1 MSRFRSVVPSRSRR
15 LRRSGYAV
23 LAAVLASL
31 VALTGAST
39 AATAGGPGWWEPVN
53 PQTPD
58 SQVNVTGAPFT
69 GSRGGEV
76 RGLVD
81 AHTHMFSDEGFGGN
95 VVCGKTFGVDGIASA
110 LQDCPAHKPNGN
122 LALIENLTNERLGGN
137 PFASHD
143 TVGWPTFAFWPA
155 YDSFTHQQMY
165 YKWVERAWRGGQRVL
180 VNDLVSNSGLCT
192 INGVVNPPNK
202 SSCNDMDAVRREAA
216 KTRELESFVDAQ
228 YGGTGKGWFRVVTTP
243 EQARSVIEQGKLA
256 VVLGVEVSEPL
267 GCKQYLTIPG
277 CSRAQIDRGLDE
289 LKALGVSSM
298 FLCHKFDNALCGVR
312 YDADTTGFIVNLGQF
327 LTTGT
332 WWNPQPCKTGE
343 VPDNTVIGGVLPK
356 ELAIAFP
363 LAVVPVYPA
372 GPHCNPRGLSSL
384 GEYALRGMIDRNM
397 MVEIDHM
404 SAKAADRTLSIL
416 EETRYAGALSSHSWM
431 AEPFMERLYSL
442 GGFATQYGHDT
453 TQFVDD
459 WKASKAQRDRFG
471 VGYGFGMDM
480 NGFGGTPA
488 PREGAATSTAGPVV
502 YPFTSVDGGSK
513 LSRQTTGERTWDVNV
528 DGVAHYGQVPDWVE
542 DLRLV
547 GGQEL
552 VDDLMAGAESYL
564 QTWEATTTH

>member
-1 MSRFRSVVPSRSRR
+1 M
-15 LRRSGYAV
+15 
-23 LAAVLASL
+23 LASL
-31 VALTGAST
+31 VALMAAAPGAAS
-39 AATAGGPGWWEPVN
+39 AGREWWEPVA

-58 SQVNVTGAPFT
+58 SQVDVVGAPFT
-69 GSRGGEV
+69 GTTAAGEV

-95 VVCGKTFGVDGIASA
+95 VVCGRTFSPHGIADA
-110 LQDCPAHKPNGN
+110 LKDCRAHQPNGN
-122 LALIENLTNERLGGN
+122 LALIENLTNARQGGN

-143 TVGWPTFAFWPA
+143 TVGWPTFRFWPA

-165 YKWVERAWRGGQRVL
+165 YKWVERAWRGGQRIL

-192 INGVVNPPNK
+192 INGVVNPPNT
-202 SSCNDMDAVRREAA
+202 SSCNDMDAVRREAER
-216 KTRELESFVDAQ
+216 TRELEAFVDAQ
-228 YGGTGKGWFRVVTTP
+228 YGGAGKGWFRVVTTP
-243 EQARSVIEQGKLA
+243 AQARSVVEQGKLA
-256 VVLGVEVSEPL
+256 VVLGVEVSEPF
-267 GCKQYLTIPG
+267 GCKQTLTIPACG
-277 CSRAQIDRGLDE
+277 RAQIDRGLDE

-312 YDADTTGFIVNLGQF
+312 YDEGTTGVIVNLGQF

-332 WWNPQPCKTGE
+332 WWNPRTCRPGE
-343 VPDNTVIGGVLPK
+343 VPDHTVAGGVLPK
-356 ELAIAFP
+356 ELAVAFP
-363 LAVVPVYPA
+363 LAVLPVYPA

-384 GEYALRGMIDRNM
+384 GEYAVRGLVKRHM
-397 MVEIDHM
+397 MVEVDHM
-404 SAKAADRTLSIL
+404 SAKAAARTFSIL

-442 GGFATQYGHDT
+442 GGFATQYGHGT
-453 TQFVDD
+453 TQFVAD
-459 WKASKAQRDRFG
+459 WRASKAQRDRFG

-480 NGFGGTPA
+480 NGFGGTPP
-488 PREGAATSTAGPVV
+488 PREGAATSAAGPVV
-502 YPFTSVDGGSK
+502 YPFRSADGGSV
-513 LSRQTTGERTWDVNV
+513 LSRQRTGERVWDVNV

-564 QTWEATTTH
+564 RTWEEAAAH

>member
-1 MSRFRSVVPSRSRR
+1 M
-15 LRRSGYAV
+15 YAV
-23 LAAVLASL
+23 LSAGLAGL
-31 VALTGAST
+31 VVLTGTST
-39 AATAGGPGWWEPVN
+39 AATAAPPTWFEPTK

-58 SQVNVTGAPFT
+58 SEVNVTGAPFT
-69 GSRGGEV
+69 GTRGGEV

-81 AHTHMFSDEGFGGN
+81 GHTHMFSDEGFGGN
-95 VVCGKTFGVDGIASA
+95 VVCGKTFSVHGIADA
-110 LQDCPAHKPNGN
+110 LQDCNTHKPNGN
-122 LALIENLTNERLGGN
+122 AALIENLTNPRLGGN

-143 TVGWPTFAFWPA
+143 TVGWPTFRFWPA

-165 YKWVERAWRGGQRVL
+165 YKWVERAWRGGQRIM

-192 INGVVNPPNK
+192 INGVVNPPNRT
-202 SSCNDMDAVRREAA
+202 SCDDMDAVRREAQ
-216 KTRELESFVDAQ
+216 KTRELEAFVDQQ
-228 YGGTGKGWFRVVTTP
+228 YGGKGKGWFRVVTNP
-243 EQARSVIEQGKLA
+243 QEARDVVKQGKLA
-256 VVLGVEVSEPL
+256 VVLGVEVSEPF
-267 GCKQYLTIPG
+267 GCKQTLTFPR
-277 CSRAQIDRGLDE
+277 CSRSQIDRGLDE

-312 YDADTTGFIVNLGQF
+312 YDEGTTGTIVNLGQF

-332 WWNPQPCKTGE
+332 WWNPRRCQPGE
-343 VPDNTVIGGVLPK
+343 VPDHTVSGALPK

-363 LAVVPVYPA
+363 LAILPAYPD

-384 GEYALRGMIDRNM
+384 GEYALRGMIERNM

-404 SAKAADRTLSIL
+404 SAKAADRALDIL
-416 EETRYAGALSSHSWM
+416 EAEQYAGALSSHSWM
-431 AEPFMERLYSL
+431 DDSYMDRLYAV
-442 GGFATQYGHDT
+442 GGFATQYGHGT

-459 WKASKAQRDRFG
+459 WQSSNALRNKHG
-471 VGYGFGMDM
+471 VGYGYGMDM

-488 PREGAATSTAGPVV
+488 PRTGAATSPQGPVV
-502 YPFTSVDGGSK
+502 YPFTSVDGGST
-513 LSRQTTGERTWDVNV
+513 LDRQKTGERTWDVNV

-547 GGQEL
+547 GGQAL

-564 QTWEATTTH
+564 QTWEATAAH